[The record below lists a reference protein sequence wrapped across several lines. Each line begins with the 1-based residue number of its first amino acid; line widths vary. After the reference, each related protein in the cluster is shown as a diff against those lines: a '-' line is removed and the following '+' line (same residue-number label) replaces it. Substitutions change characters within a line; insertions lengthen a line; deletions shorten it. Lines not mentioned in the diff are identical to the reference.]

1 MFLSTYENK
10 LDKKGRVSVPSS
22 FRAYLNSMGFNGF
35 ITYPSFNNSALD
47 ACAQDRIEKLS
58 ESIDSL
64 GPFEDKRDYFATSVL
79 SASISLNFD
88 SEGRVSI
95 PEKLL
100 KHAKIKS
107 NIVFVGLGKVFQIWD
122 PKLFENF
129 KTLARKKSYINRSAL
144 KWENKFKKEGVWQ
157 LILAVGNWE
166 N

>member
-1 MFLSTYENK
+1 MFLSTFENS

-22 FRAYLNSMGFNGF
+22 FRAYLNSMGYNGF
-35 ITYPSFNNSALD
+35 ITYPSFNNTALY

-79 SASISLNFD
+79 SESINLNFD

-95 PEKLL
+95 PVKLL

-107 NIVFVGLGKVFQIWD
+107 SIIFVGLGKVFQMWD
-122 PKLFENF
+122 PKIFENF
-129 KTLARKKSYINRSAL
+129 KSIARKKSYINRSAL
-144 KWENKFKKEGVWQ
+144 KWDNKFKKEGV
-157 LILAVGNWE
+157 
-166 N
+166 